1 MFILYLY
8 NMTLKEQFGQIFEPD
23 LLAEI
28 EAKSQ
33 FIEKKE
39 DEVLLD
45 TGEIIRMVPLVVSG
59 SVKVIRVSEKERE
72 LLLYYIG
79 GGDTCVMTLT
89 CCMERH
95 PSEIRAIAEDD
106 VELLAVPVDLVD
118 IWITKYGTWKSFIM
132 RSIRSRFL
140 EMINTMDEVAF
151 QKLDERLIAYLGKK
165 SRLTGS
171 NLLNVSHQQI
181 ADEMATSRVVIS
193 RLLKAL
199 EDEKKVLLFRNQIR
213 LMTAL

>member
-1 MFILYLY
+1 MNI
-8 NMTLKEQFGQIFEPD
+8 KAQFGQIFESE

-28 EAKSQ
+28 EAKAK
-33 FIEKKE
+33 FIKKHE

-45 TGEIIRMVPLVVSG
+45 TGEIIRTIPLVVSG
-59 SVKVIRVSEKERE
+59 SLKIIRVSDKEKE

-79 GGDTCVMTLT
+79 VGGTCVMTLT

-95 PSEIRAIAEDD
+95 PSEIRAIAEDE
-106 VELLAVPVDLVD
+106 VELFAVPVDLAD
-118 IWITKYGTWKSFIM
+118 IWITKYSTWKSFIM

-140 EMINTMDEVAF
+140 EMINTVDEIAF

-165 SRLTGS
+165 SRITGS
-171 NLLNVSHQQI
+171 NLLDISHQQI

-199 EDEKKVLLFRNQIR
+199 EDDKKVLLFRNQIR
-213 LMTAL
+213 LITVL

>member
-1 MFILYLY
+1 MNI
-8 NMTLKEQFGQIFEPD
+8 KAQFGQIFEPE

-28 EAKSQ
+28 EAKAK
-33 FIEKKE
+33 FIKKHE

-45 TGEIIRMVPLVVSG
+45 TGEIIRTIPLVVSG
-59 SVKVIRVSEKERE
+59 SLKIIRVSDKEKE

-79 GGDTCVMTLT
+79 VGGTCVMTLT

-95 PSEIRAIAEDD
+95 PSEIRAIAEDE
-106 VELLAVPVDLVD
+106 VELFAVPVDLAD
-118 IWITKYGTWKSFIM
+118 IWITKYSTWKSFIM

-140 EMINTMDEVAF
+140 EMINTVDEIAF

-165 SRLTGS
+165 SRITGS
-171 NLLNVSHQQI
+171 NLLDISHQQI

-199 EDEKKVLLFRNQIR
+199 EDDKKVLLFRNQIR
-213 LMTAL
+213 LITVL